1 MTASRDRGR
10 RWWLRRWL
18 NRLEMDRAVFYSVS
32 GRAWQFVAGPVTIV
46 LLAFYFTPEL
56 QGYFYTFA
64 SLLALQTFVELG
76 LQVVI
81 INVSSHEWAKLSI
94 DDHGHLTGDSRAL
107 SRLVSLGRKVAVW
120 YGAASLLFVVGV
132 GVAGMAF
139 FWPKVLPPQ
148 EWMLP
153 WLSLVGLTGLL
164 LWTLPFVAILEGCNQ
179 VITVNKYRFTQAI
192 AGNLAVWACITLGAG
207 LWAAVAS
214 AAVKLAWEVY
224 LLQVRYRVFFRPFLA
239 PAPDEQV
246 CWRTEIWPL
255 QWTLAVQGVLQYFAF
270 FLFTPIT
277 LQYHGAAAAG
287 QMGMTW
293 SVLTTMQAG
302 AFAWVHTRTP
312 LFGILISRRDY
323 RELDRVFKRV
333 SIISGSMLAL
343 AGLSFCA
350 VVIVL
355 NLASYPLAAKLA
367 ARFLPPLP
375 TIVFTTAVV
384 LYYIPQCIASY
395 LLAHKRN
402 PMLPVAIIGNSL
414 IGVAVCIFGAKFGP
428 LGAGLGLLA
437 VVAAFV
443 VPLLTAIW
451 WRCRREW
458 HRDGDAGCDLVA

>member
-1 MTASRDRGR
+1 MTANVDRNR

-18 NRLEMDRAVFYSVS
+18 NRLEVDRAVFYSVS
-32 GRAWQFVAGPVTIV
+32 ARAWQFVAGPVTI
-46 LLAFYFTPEL
+46 LLIAFHFTPEL

-81 INVSSHEWAKLSI
+81 INVSSHEWAKLSL
-94 DDHGHLTGDSRAL
+94 DDRGQLTGEQAAL

-120 YGAASLLFVVGV
+120 YAAASLVFVAGV
-132 GVAGMAF
+132 GAAGVAF

-148 EWMLP
+148 QWMLP
-153 WLSLVGLTGLL
+153 WLALVGLTGLL

-179 VITVNKYRFTQAI
+179 VITVNKYRFTQAV
-192 AGNLAVWACITLGAG
+192 AGNLAVWACIAAGAG

-224 LLQVRYRVFFRPFLA
+224 LLRVRYRAFFRPFFA
-239 PAPDEQV
+239 AARDEQV

-293 SVLTTMQAG
+293 SVLTALQAG

-312 LFGILISRRDY
+312 LFGMLISRRDY

-333 SIISGSMLAL
+333 SIISGCILTL

-350 VVIVL
+350 VVVL
-355 NLASYPLAAKLA
+355 LNQASHPLAAKLA
-367 ARFLPPLP
+367 SRFLPPLP

-384 LYYIPQCIASY
+384 LYYIPQCMAPY

-402 PMLPVAIIGNSL
+402 PMLLAAIVGNSL
-414 IGVAVCIFGAKFGP
+414 IGAAVCVFGAKFGP

-443 VPLLTAIW
+443 VPVLSAIW
-451 WRCRREW
+451 WRCRRQW
-458 HRDGDAGCDLVA
+458 HRDGDDACITRP